1 MDELLKKCYGGLFK
15 VGDKVRI
22 RRDIKDLD
30 ELKRV
35 DIDRYTIIFPNKIQ
49 ESRKSLYRI
58 SYEMIVSAG
67 KTAEVTEI
75 IPSPSGAPLLSTMYR
90 LKISGRYS
98 EWSWKHAL
106 LEKVEEE
113 NSDNSSEVD
122 GAKWELPL
130 KVGQKVLIRKN
141 LKEDS
146 TNFYYICGTKFRDT
160 GVVCEMEKFRG
171 CIATI
176 TDVLPNDEIVG
187 GYIYFL
193 AVDGKDCGLQW
204 DISMFD
210 GFNAWRDKQEADA
223 KRRAK
228 SSPSFPLK
236 VGDTVTVRHDIA
248 KRCDKNGFI
257 WVTVNGHTVKS
268 PLITPSMVL
277 MAGETGKITRVHNFG
292 AGVDEFAYE
301 LAFTNPAFKEYG
313 GFIWG
318 IGCLEEFH
326 DYKAYVEG
334 NSGKKKAPRKKSEE
348 RGEDYY
354 RFSYSRETIDDS
366 EGIKTDFFFAYD
378 YKGRKRVFP
387 DIEGFITKIDVTIIS
402 GDETGLVYF
411 VKDGKAS
418 RVAFDASVGTRFISY
433 DDGTYTVEGKD
444 NIKKWLSWSY
454 DKDKAKNV
462 NCAIQHMTDFLG
474 GDK

>member
-22 RRDIKDLD
+22 RRDIKDLA
-30 ELKRV
+30 ELKKV

-49 ESRKSLYRI
+49 ESQKSLYKI
-58 SYEMIVSAG
+58 SYGMIVSAG

-90 LKISGRYS
+90 LKISGSYS

-130 KVGQKVLIRKN
+130 KVGQKVSIRKN
-141 LKEDS
+141 LKEGS
-146 TNFYYICGTKFRDT
+146 ANFYYICGTKFRDT

-187 GYIYFL
+187 GYIYWL
-193 AVDGKDCGLQW
+193 AVDGKDCGWQW

-210 GFNAWRDKQEADA
+210 GFNAWRGKQEADA
-223 KRRAK
+223 KRGTE

-236 VGDTVTVRHDIA
+236 VGDTVTVRRDIA
-248 KRCDKNGFI
+248 KRRDKNGFI
-257 WVTVNGHTVKS
+257 WTTVNGRKIKS
-268 PLITPSMVL
+268 PIITPSMIL
-277 MAGETGKITRVHNFG
+277 MEGETGRITKVYNYG
-292 AGVDEFAYE
+292 EDDFAYE
-301 LAFTNPAFKEYG
+301 LAFTNPAFKEYS

-318 IGCLEEFH
+318 LGCLEEFH
-326 DYKAYVEG
+326 DYKTYVEG
-334 NSGKKKAPRKKSEE
+334 NGDKKKAPRKKSEE
-348 RGEDYY
+348 RGKDCYG
-354 RFSYSRETIDDS
+354 FSYSRETIDDS
-366 EGIKTDFFFAYD
+366 EGLKTDFFFAYD

-387 DIEGFITKIDVTIIS
+387 YVDGFITKIDVTIIS

-462 NCAIQHMTDFLG
+462 NYAIQHMTDFLG

>member
-1 MDELLKKCYGGLFK
+1 MDELLKNCNTDLFK

-22 RRDIKDLD
+22 RQDIKGLFV
-30 ELKRV
+30 LRTT
-35 DIDRYTIIFPNKIQ
+35 DIGRYSRIFPNKIQ
-49 ESRKSLYRI
+49 TGDSRYKI
-58 SYEMIVSAG
+58 TGGMVACAG

-75 IPSPSGAPLLSTMYR
+75 IPNRDGAPLLSTMYR
-90 LKISGRYS
+90 LKISGSYS

-113 NSDNSSEVD
+113 NSDNSAETN
-122 GAKWELPL
+122 GTKWELPL
-130 KVGQKVLIRKN
+130 KVGQNVLIRKD
-141 LKEDS
+141 LKECFDK
-146 TNFYYICGTKFRDT
+146 FCICGTEFGSA
-160 GVVCEMEKFRG
+160 GVVHQMEKFGG

-176 TDVLPNDEIVG
+176 TEVLPNECIVG
-187 GYIYFL
+187 GYVYNL
-193 AVDGKDCGLQW
+193 AVTDVDYGWQW

-223 KRRAK
+223 KR
-228 SSPSFPLK
+228 STESFPSFPLK
-236 VGDTVTVRHDIA
+236 VGDTVTVRRDIA
-248 KRCDKNGFI
+248 ERRDKSGYI
-257 WVTVNGHTVKS
+257 WSTVNGRKIRS
-268 PLITPSMVL
+268 PLVTSSMVS
-277 MAGETGKITRVHNFG
+277 MAGEVGKITSIYSEGEDTV
-292 AGVDEFAYE
+292 YT
-301 LAFTNPAFKEYG
+301 LAFSNPTYSEFL
-313 GFIWG
+313 WG
-318 IGCLEEFH
+318 INCLEEFH

-354 RFSYSRETIDDS
+354 GDSQEIIDDVT
-366 EGIKTDFFFAYD
+366 GIKTDFFAYD

-387 DIEGFITKIDVTIIS
+387 DIDGFITKIDVTIIS

-411 VKDGKAS
+411 VKDGKAN
-418 RVAFDASVGTRFISY
+418 RIAFDASVGTRFISY

-444 NIKKWLSWSY
+444 NIKRWLSWSY

-462 NCAIQHMTDFLG
+462 NYAIQHMTDFLG